1 MQTYATREHLA
12 EWLTPEDLPDA
23 TEAKRWLQVAS
34 ERVRTATRA
43 DIYSTDPAGYPD
55 DPEEILAFRDA
66 TCAQI
71 TEWIEADLNPF
82 KGVAG
87 QELLESKSS
96 IAGGTIELDTNGSA
110 EARARALT
118 ILCDRGYDI
127 LRNAGLASNAPG
139 FH

>member
-1 MQTYATREHLA
+1 MQIYATREHLA
-12 EWLTPEDLPDA
+12 EWLSPDDLPDA
-23 TEAKRWLQVAS
+23 NEATRWLRAAS

-43 DIYSTDPAGYPD
+43 DVYSTDPAGYPD
-55 DPEEILAFRDA
+55 DPDEILAFRDA

-71 TEWIEADLNPF
+71 TEWIEAGLDPF

-118 ILCDRGYDI
+118 VLCDRGYDI